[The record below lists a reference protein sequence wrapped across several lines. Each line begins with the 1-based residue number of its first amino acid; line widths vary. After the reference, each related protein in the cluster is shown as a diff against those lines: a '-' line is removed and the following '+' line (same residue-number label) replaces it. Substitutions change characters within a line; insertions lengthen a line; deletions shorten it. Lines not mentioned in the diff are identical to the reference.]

1 MSRKRNHT
9 LLPSLLPLPSH
20 RLLLM
25 EMEWTRPMLHLV
37 EVNVDYSYFLNAIDA
52 PNTCDRP
59 YHCRVFNPIDLN
71 DAVLAI

>member
-1 MSRKRNHT
+1 
-9 LLPSLLPLPSH
+9 
-20 RLLLM
+20 M
-25 EMEWTRPMLHLV
+25 ELEWTRPMLHLV